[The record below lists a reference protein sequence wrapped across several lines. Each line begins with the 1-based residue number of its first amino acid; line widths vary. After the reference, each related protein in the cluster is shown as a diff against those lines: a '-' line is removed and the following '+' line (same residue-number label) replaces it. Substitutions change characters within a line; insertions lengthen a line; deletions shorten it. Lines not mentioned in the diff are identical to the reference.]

1 MMPDRPRVF
10 RDQVVPSDPAAIV
23 DLVRATG
30 VFNQEE
36 IEIAR
41 TLAEEALE
49 RGTAAGYFFLFADS
63 ASAID
68 AYTCFGAIPGT
79 DARFEL
85 YWIAVAPSAQGRGLA
100 SALLQATEERVFAMG
115 ARHLYAE
122 TSGLAVYVPAHRL
135 YRARGFDLKARVED
149 YHADG
154 DDLLIFGKVLRT
166 G

>member
-1 MMPDRPRVF
+1 MTPAPQRNF
-10 RDQVVPSDPAAIV
+10 RDTVSPSDPAAIV
-23 DLVRATG
+23 DLVRSTG
-30 VFNQEE
+30 VFNLEE

-41 TLAEEALE
+41 TLAEETLE
-49 RGTAAGYFFLFADS
+49 KGPAAGYFFLFADS
-63 ASAID
+63 ASAIE

-85 YWIAVAPSAQGRGLA
+85 YWIAVAPAAQGRGLA

-122 TSGLAVYVPAHRL
+122 TSGLSVYVPAHHL
-135 YRARGFDLKARVED
+135 YRARGFDLKARITD

-154 DDLLIFGKVLRT
+154 DDLLIFGKVLRA